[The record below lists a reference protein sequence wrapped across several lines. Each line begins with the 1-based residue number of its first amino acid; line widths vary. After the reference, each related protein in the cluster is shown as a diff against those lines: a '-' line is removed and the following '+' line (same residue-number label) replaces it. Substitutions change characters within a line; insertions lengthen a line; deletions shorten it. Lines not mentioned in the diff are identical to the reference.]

1 MKTLATVALV
11 LVSVSGSALAPP
23 KDQGTEVGGVMMLP
37 KSTITE
43 NTANSPVLHTL
54 SETMNASDVDE
65 SLTDKGPFTVFAP
78 TDDAFAK
85 LPAGT
90 NTYLLKDG
98 NEAELKRVLTY
109 MVVPGK
115 VSSSALK
122 KMVKKGK
129 GTATLTSVEGEPI
142 TVKAA
147 GDVIT
152 LNDAKG
158 NSAVILTADVKQK
171 NGMLHVVDGVLMP
184 N

>member
-1 MKTLATVALV
+1 MRKLAGLALV
-11 LVSVSGSALAPP
+11 LVCVSGNALAP

-37 KSTITE
+37 KKTITE
-43 NTANSPVLHTL
+43 NAATSPVLRTL
-54 SETMNASDVDE
+54 SADMTQTDVDDR
-65 SLTDKGPFTVFAP
+65 LTGKGPFTVFAP

-90 NTYLLKDG
+90 NTNLK
-98 NEAELKRVLTY
+98 KVLTY

-115 VSSSALK
+115 ISSSKLK
-122 KMVKKGK
+122 KMVKKGN

-142 TVKAA
+142 TVKAV

-152 LNDAKG
+152 LTDTRG
-158 NSAVILTADVKQK
+158 DSAVILTADVSQK
-171 NGMLHVVDGVLMP
+171 NGVLHVVDGVLMP

>member
-1 MKTLATVALV
+1 
-11 LVSVSGSALAPP
+11 
-23 KDQGTEVGGVMMLP
+23 VGGVMMLP
-37 KSTITE
+37 KKTITE
-43 NTANSPVLHTL
+43 NAAASPVLHTL
-54 SETMNASDVDE
+54 SQNLSSTDVDA

-78 TDDAFAK
+78 TDDAFSK

-90 NTYLLKDG
+90 NAYLLRDA
-98 NEAELKRVLTY
+98 NEAELKRVLNY

-115 VSSSALK
+115 ITSSKLK

-129 GTATLTSVEGEPI
+129 GTATLTSVDGDPI

-152 LNDAKG
+152 LSDSKG
-158 NSAVILTADVKQK
+158 DSAVILTADVKQK
-171 NGMLHVVDGVLMP
+171 NGVLHVVDGVLMP

>member
-1 MKTLATVALV
+1 MKKLAGMGLILICLSGNALT
-11 LVSVSGSALAPP
+11 PP

-37 KSTITE
+37 KKTITE
-43 NTANSPVLHTL
+43 NAANSPVLHTL
-54 SETMNASDVDE
+54 STNMNSSDVDE
-65 SLTDKGPFTVFAP
+65 SLTGKGPFTVFAP

-85 LPAGT
+85 LPPGT
-90 NTYLLKDG
+90 NTNLLRDG
-98 NEAELKRVLTY
+98 NEAELKKVLTY

-115 VSSSALK
+115 ISSSKLK

-152 LNDAKG
+152 LSDARG
-158 NSAVILTADVKQK
+158 NSAVILTEDVAQK
-171 NGMLHVVDGVLMP
+171 NGVLHVVDGVLMP

>member
-1 MKTLATVALV
+1 MKKLAGLALV
-11 LVSVSGSALAPP
+11 LVCISGNAVTPP

-37 KSTITE
+37 KKTITE
-43 NTANSPVLHTL
+43 NAANSPVLHTL
-54 SETMNASDVDE
+54 SENMSQTDVDD
-65 SLTDKGPFTVFAP
+65 SLTGKGPFTVFAP
-78 TDDAFAK
+78 TDDAFSK

-90 NTYLLKDG
+90 NTNLRRAG
-98 NEAELKRVLTY
+98 NEAELKKVLTY

-115 VSSSALK
+115 ISSSKLK

-142 TVKAA
+142 TVKAT

-152 LNDAKG
+152 LNDSRG
-158 NSAVILTADVKQK
+158 NSAVILTADVRQK
-171 NGMLHVVDGVLMP
+171 NGVLHVVDGVLMP

>member
-1 MKTLATVALV
+1 MKKLAGLALI
-11 LVSVSGSALAPP
+11 LVCVSGNALAP

-37 KSTITE
+37 RKTITE
-43 NTANSPVLHTL
+43 NAANSPVLHTL
-54 SETMNASDVDE
+54 SENLSHTNVDD
-65 SLTDKGPFTVFAP
+65 SLTGKGPFTVFAP

-90 NTYLLKDG
+90 NTNLRRAG
-98 NEAELKRVLTY
+98 NEAELKKVLTY

-115 VSSSALK
+115 ITSKKLK

-129 GTATLTSVEGEPI
+129 GSATLTSVEGEPI
-142 TVKAA
+142 TVKSD

-152 LNDAKG
+152 LSDARG
-158 NSAVILTADVKQK
+158 NSAVILTADIRQK
-171 NGMLHVVDGVLMP
+171 NGLLHVVDGVLMP